1 MNLVLC
7 FDRVLAPFV
16 ERGSRAGCSASIPT
30 KRPFKRFRGE
40 HERRSGAV
48 RVTHPSKSRAKNQW
62 LDQHFLKTWWKC
74 FRNRVARGW
83 SLRLRSRLL
92 LTADVKTEWSKCTW
106 CGLHSHTRRCYT
118 TTDWPGRTSFV
129 SQNFACHQV
138 RGNELI
144 DTTIYTWGRS

>member
-1 MNLVLC
+1 MVNLLLC

-62 LDQHFLKTWWKC
+62 LDQHFLKT
-74 FRNRVARGW
+74 
-83 SLRLRSRLL
+83 
-92 LTADVKTEWSKCTW
+92 
-106 CGLHSHTRRCYT
+106 
-118 TTDWPGRTSFV
+118 
-129 SQNFACHQV
+129 
-138 RGNELI
+138 
-144 DTTIYTWGRS
+144 